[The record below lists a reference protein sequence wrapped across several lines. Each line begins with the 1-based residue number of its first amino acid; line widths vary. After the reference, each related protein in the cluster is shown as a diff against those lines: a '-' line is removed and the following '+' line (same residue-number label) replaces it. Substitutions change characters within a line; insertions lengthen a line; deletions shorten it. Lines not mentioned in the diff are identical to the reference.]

1 MIGSGKNRY
10 QMVSVEDC
18 VTAALKAVN
27 LGCPPGQFNLG
38 SSNPPT
44 VRELLERV
52 IGQVGSR
59 SIVVPTPAS
68 ILQPMLSALDYLGI
82 TLLYPEQFAIANLD
96 YVLNTTNASSTLGWK
111 AQKGD
116 VEILYEAYLGFL
128 DRFK

>member
-1 MIGSGKNRY
+1 
-10 QMVSVEDC
+10 MVSVEDC
-18 VTAALKAVN
+18 VAAALKAVN
-27 LGCPPGQFNLG
+27 LDCPPGPFNLG

-52 IGQVGSR
+52 IAQVGSR
-59 SIVVPTPAS
+59 SIVLPTPAS
-68 ILQPMLSALDYLGI
+68 VIQPMLSTLDHLGI

-96 YVLNTTNASSTLGWK
+96 YVLDTANANRTLNWS

-128 DRFK
+128 DRENLDRKCTPAR